1 MSHDLEIVDGQASFA
16 YNGQRG
22 NPWHMLGTDVDGDMP
37 LHVMLEASKAD
48 YHVGLEPVYV
58 STQIG
63 TDDDGMPIWVNTEV
77 EGHYATVRS
86 GGAQPEAM
94 PLGIVKGRYEVT
106 QNADLAE
113 IAQTVVGLGRGDAC
127 WDTMGVIRDGRVFFA
142 YLRLPSLKVDPEGIN
157 DRINQGL
164 VVATSHDGT
173 MQNTLGFSSVR
184 VVCQNTLSMALGGL
198 TQKIGVK
205 HTANSEERIK
215 AAAAGLSMYAAAQK
229 RMAVEAERMLQ
240 VPGSAALNAVLAK
253 HWPAVKADDASKAA
267 VTKRDN
273 VRGDIVRLYQDGPHN
288 RAVTGDNGWGV
299 YNAAVEYLDW
309 ESTVRGTT
317 NRCERI
323 ITSASLED
331 TKRAVAKTVL
341 DLVPA

>member
-1 MSHDLEIVDGQASFA
+1 MSHDLEIVNGEASFA

-37 LHVMLEASKAD
+37 LHVMLEAAKAD

-58 STQIG
+58 M
-63 TDDDGMPIWVNTEV
+63 TDDGVEAI

-86 GGAQPEAM
+86 GGAQPTQMA
-94 PLGIVKGRYEVT
+94 LGIVKGRYEVQ
-106 QNADLAE
+106 QNADLAA
-113 IAQTVVGLGRGDAC
+113 IAQEIVGLGKGDAC

-173 MQNTLGFSSVR
+173 MANTIGFSSVR
-184 VVCQNTLSMALGGL
+184 VVCQNTLSMALGNL
-198 TQKIGVK
+198 AQRISVK
-205 HTANSEERIK
+205 HTANAEDRIK
-215 AAAAGLSMYAAAQK
+215 AAAAGLSMYVKAQQ

-240 VPGSAALNAVLAK
+240 VPGSQALNAVLAK
-253 HWPAVKADDASKAA
+253 HWPAIKADDASKAS

-273 VRGDIVRLYQDGPHN
+273 VRGDIVRLYLEGPNN
-288 RAVTGDNGWGV
+288 RLVTGDNGWGV

-309 ESTVRGTT
+309 ESTVRGST
-317 NRCERI
+317 NRFERI
-323 ITSASLED
+323 ITSTSLED
-331 TKRAVAKTVL
+331 TKRSIAKTVL